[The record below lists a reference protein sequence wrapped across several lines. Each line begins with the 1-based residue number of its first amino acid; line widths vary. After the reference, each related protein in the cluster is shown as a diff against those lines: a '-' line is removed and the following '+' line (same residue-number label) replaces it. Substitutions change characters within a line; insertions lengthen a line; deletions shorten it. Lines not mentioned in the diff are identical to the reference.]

1 MASLLFPLQF
11 ERQYSGPLDQD
22 QVFTTTSDRLTYLTN
37 PLRYA
42 GQIVSDLQTQ
52 KIYQLNTAKDTWIE
66 IGSGSGS
73 SSTDTEVRS
82 LTSNWEST
90 YSTLSSL
97 SSNWDSTYTTTQS
110 NSANWDS
117 AYSYVA
123 ANSVNLTATNIFVT
137 NDLTVTDTVSAKYY
151 QGTLIDW
158 MTLVRGYKTTPTLLA
173 TIGTG
178 EVYSYVYETTGT
190 DVTYYRYIA
199 TDGSE
204 DSFYGNFSNPTLSNL
219 IAKKAIIL

>member
-42 GQIVSDLQTQ
+42 GQIVTDLETN
-52 KIYQLNTAKDTWIE
+52 KSYQLNAAKNTWIE
-66 IGSGSGS
+66 LGN
-73 SSTDTEVRS
+73 SSTFIQT
-82 LTSNWEST
+82 
-90 YSTLSSL
+90 
-97 SSNWDSTYTTTQS
+97 
-110 NSANWDS
+110 NSANWQT
-117 AYSYVA
+117 AYSYVS
-123 ANSVNLTATNIFVT
+123 ANSVNLTANNIFVS
-137 NDLTVTDTVSAKYY
+137 NDLNVIDTVSAKYF
-151 QGTLIDW
+151 QGTLLDW